1 MAVKIRLQRHG
12 KKGKPFYQ
20 IVAADARSKRD
31 GKFIERLGSY
41 NPNTNPATILLDN
54 ERALHWLQVGAIPT
68 DTSRAILSY
77 KGVLYMHH
85 LAKGVA
91 KGVIT
96 QEVADQRFNQ
106 WLSEKEAKIEAK
118 KNNLSAAAE
127 KDLAERFQKE
137 REIQEARAREIVA
150 ANTPAPEVVEEE
162 VSEEAEEA
170 PAAEEVAEAEEAPAA
185 EEVAEAEEAPAAEE
199 TNDETKA
206 AE

>member
-127 KDLAERFQKE
+127 KELAERFQKE

-170 PAAEEVAEAEEAPAA
+170 PAAEEAVAEAEEAAA
-185 EEVAEAEEAPAAEE
+185 EEAAAEEA
-199 TNDETKA
+199 NDETKA